1 MMMMMVIP
9 QHDTNCHSYNHNSLT
24 ILAGHFLTHLSTLSH
39 THSSI
44 YSLIHLLT
52 HLPGESIELQDGS
65 VDRYLCGKPLS
76 MANSRAVA
84 EMETLLLDLQ
94 RGGKYIG
101 ADEW

>member
-1 MMMMMVIP
+1 MIQIVIS
-9 QHDTNCHSYNHNSLT
+9 TT
-24 ILAGHFLTHLSTLSH
+24 I

-44 YSLIHLLT
+44 YLLT
-52 HLPGESIELQDGS
+52 LSLTHPSTNSSHLPGESIELQDGS

-94 RGGKYIG
+94 RGGKCKG
-101 ADEW
+101 AVESR

>member
-1 MMMMMVIP
+1 MMMMMMIP
-9 QHDTNCHSYNHNSLT
+9 QHDTNCHSYSHHS
-24 ILAGHFLTHLSTLSH
+24 LTHLSTLTHPSTLSH

-94 RGGKYIG
+94 RGGKYLG
-101 ADEW
+101 AVDCG